1 MSKGATV
8 SKTEVPAYQEQAFK
22 DLYAA
27 GRQVAGMPFVPYTGP
42 MVAGFSP
49 DQLAAF
55 EATRGLFGETQ
66 AFSPIS
72 QLQELAQAPLD
83 IGAYMSP
90 YQEAVIDP
98 ALRGIQER
106 QDIAQQA
113 AQEAALKAGAFGGS
127 RGTILES
134 EAQRPYIQ
142 QAAETEAQLRQAGF
156 EQAAQRAAQQQGF
169 QAGLL
174 GDLYSQQLQGLGMLS
189 GIGGQQQAL
198 QQQALSAARGEFER
212 ALGFPGQQ
220 LGYLTGAVSGVPM
233 MPTQTSQK
241 QTGLGDVLGTAAQLY
256 GYTLMPSDKKLKDN
270 ITLVGQSKGH
280 NIYTWTW
287 NKTAQQLGI
296 NSPTIGVLAQEVM
309 ATNPDAVTK
318 HDNGYLMVNYGAL

>member
-27 GRQVAGMPFVPYTGP
+27 GKQVAGMPFVPYTGP

-55 EATRGLFGETQ
+55 EATRGLVGETQ
-66 AFSPIS
+66 AFSPVG

-83 IGAYMSP
+83 ISGFMSP

-106 QDIAQQA
+106 QGIAQQQ
-113 AQEAALKAGAFGGS
+113 AQEAALKSGAFGGS

-142 QAAETEAQLRQAGF
+142 AAADTEAALRQSGYQQAL
-156 EQAAQRAAQQQGF
+156 QAAQQQQGF

-174 GDLYSQQLQGLGMLS
+174 GDLYGQQLQGLGFLS

-198 QQQALSAARGEFER
+198 QQQALDASRGEFER
-212 ALGFPGQQ
+212 ALAYPGQQ
-220 LGYLTGAVSGVPM
+220 LGYLTGAISGVPM
-233 MPTQTSQK
+233 MPTQYQK
-241 QTGLGDVLGTAAQLY
+241 KKTGLGDIFGGLSSLLGAGLY
-256 GYTLMPSDKKLKDN
+256 GGAFSQGG
-270 ITLVGQSKGH
+270 IFGKG
-280 NIYTWTW
+280 
-287 NKTAQQLGI
+287 
-296 NSPTIGVLAQEVM
+296 
-309 ATNPDAVTK
+309 
-318 HDNGYLMVNYGAL
+318 

>member
-49 DQLAAF
+49 DQLQAF

-66 AFSPIS
+66 AFSPVS

-83 IGAYMSP
+83 VSAYMSP

-106 QDIAQQA
+106 QDVAQQA

-134 EAQRPYIQ
+134 EAQKPYIQ
-142 QAAETEAQLRQAGF
+142 AAADTEAALRQAGYQ
-156 EQAAQRAAQQQGF
+156 QALQTAAQQQGF

-174 GDLYSQQLQGLGMLS
+174 GDLYGQQLQSLGMLS
-189 GIGGQQQAL
+189 GLGGQQQAL
-198 QQQALSAARGEFER
+198 QQAALDASRGEFER
-212 ALGFPGQQ
+212 ALGYPAQQ
-220 LGYLTGAVSGVPM
+220 LAYLTGAVSGVP
-233 MPTQTSQK
+233 TLASTWQQK
-241 QTGLGDVLGTAAQLY
+241 KTGPGDVLGAIA
-256 GYTLMPSDKKLKDN
+256 G
-270 ITLVGQSKGH
+270 
-280 NIYTWTW
+280 
-287 NKTAQQLGI
+287 
-296 NSPTIGVLAQEVM
+296 LAGSYY
-309 ATNPDAVTK
+309 A
-318 HDNGYLMVNYGAL
+318 GAGG

>member
-49 DQLAAF
+49 DQLEAF

-66 AFSPIS
+66 AFSPVS
-72 QLQELAQAPLD
+72 QLQQLAQAPLD
-83 IGAYMSP
+83 VSAYMSP

-106 QDIAQQA
+106 QDVAQQA

-142 QAAETEAQLRQAGF
+142 QAADTEAALREAGYQQAL
-156 EQAAQRAAQQQGF
+156 QTAAQQQDF

-174 GDLYSQQLQGLGMLS
+174 GDLYGQQLQGLGMLS
-189 GIGGQQQAL
+189 GIGGQQQQLQQAAL
-198 QQQALSAARGEFER
+198 QAARGEFER
-212 ALGFPGQQ
+212 ALGYPAQQ
-220 LGYLTGAVSGVPM
+220 LGYLTGAISGVPTL
-233 MPTQTSQK
+233 PTQYQQK
-241 QTGLGDVLGTAAQLY
+241 KTGLGDVLGGLSSLFGAGLY
-256 GYTLMPSDKKLKDN
+256 G
-270 ITLVGQSKGH
+270 
-280 NIYTWTW
+280 
-287 NKTAQQLGI
+287 
-296 NSPTIGVLAQEVM
+296 
-309 ATNPDAVTK
+309 
-318 HDNGYLMVNYGAL
+318 GAFSEGGRFSGG

>member
-8 SKTEVPAYQEQAFK
+8 TETQVPQYQESAYK
-22 DLYAA
+22 DLFSA
-27 GRQVAGMPFVPYTGP
+27 GRQAASLPFVPYTGP

-66 AFSPIS
+66 AFSPVS

-106 QDIAQQA
+106 QDIAQQQ

-142 QAAETEAQLRQAGF
+142 QAADTEAQLRQAGF
-156 EQAAQRAAQQQGF
+156 EQAAQLAAQQQAF

-174 GDLYSQQLQGLGMLS
+174 GDLYGQQLQGLGMLS

-198 QQQALSAARGEFER
+198 QQQALGAARGEFER
-212 ALGFPGQQ
+212 ALGYP
-220 LGYLTGAVSGVPM
+220 
-233 MPTQTSQK
+233 
-241 QTGLGDVLGTAAQLY
+241 
-256 GYTLMPSDKKLKDN
+256 
-270 ITLVGQSKGH
+270 
-280 NIYTWTW
+280 
-287 NKTAQQLGI
+287 AQQL
-296 NSPTIGVLAQEVM
+296 NLLRE
-309 ATNPDAVTK
+309 AVTGVPSMQGTYQRQK
-318 HDNGYLMVNYGAL
+318 MGPGDYLSTLFGLFS

>member
-49 DQLAAF
+49 DQLEAF

-66 AFSPIS
+66 AFSPVS
-72 QLQELAQAPLD
+72 QLQQLAQAPLD
-83 IGAYMSP
+83 VSAYMSP

-106 QDIAQQA
+106 QDVAQQA

-142 QAAETEAQLRQAGF
+142 QAADTEAALREAGYQQAL
-156 EQAAQRAAQQQGF
+156 QTAAQQQGF

-174 GDLYSQQLQGLGMLS
+174 GDLYGQQLQGLGMLS
-189 GIGGQQQAL
+189 GIGGQQQQLQQAAL
-198 QQQALSAARGEFER
+198 QAARGEFER
-212 ALGFPGQQ
+212 ALGYPAQQ
-220 LGYLTGAVSGVPM
+220 LGYLTGAISGVPTL
-233 MPTQTSQK
+233 PTQYQQK
-241 QTGLGDVLGTAAQLY
+241 KTGLGDVLGGLSSLFGAGLY
-256 GYTLMPSDKKLKDN
+256 G
-270 ITLVGQSKGH
+270 
-280 NIYTWTW
+280 
-287 NKTAQQLGI
+287 
-296 NSPTIGVLAQEVM
+296 
-309 ATNPDAVTK
+309 
-318 HDNGYLMVNYGAL
+318 GAFSEGGRFSGG

>member
-8 SKTEVPAYQEQAFK
+8 SRTEVPAYQEQAFK

-49 DQLAAF
+49 DQLQAF

-66 AFSPIS
+66 AFSPVS
-72 QLQELAQAPLD
+72 QLQELAQTPLD
-83 IGAYMSP
+83 VSAYMSP

-106 QDIAQQA
+106 QDIAQQQ
-113 AQEAALKAGAFGGS
+113 AQEAALRAGAFGGS

-142 QAAETEAQLRQAGF
+142 AAADTEAALRQAGF
-156 EQAAQRAAQQQGF
+156 EQAAQLAAQQQGF

-174 GDLYSQQLQGLGMLS
+174 GDLYGQQLQGLGLLS
-189 GIGGQQQAL
+189 GIGGQQQQL
-198 QQQALSAARGEFER
+198 QQAALEAARGEFER
-212 ALGFPGQQ
+212 ALGYPAQQ
-220 LGYLTGAVSGVPM
+220 LGYLTGAISGVPTL
-233 MPTQTSQK
+233 PTQYQQK
-241 QTGLGDVLGTAAQLY
+241 KTGLGDVLGGLSSLLGAGLY
-256 GYTLMPSDKKLKDN
+256 G
-270 ITLVGQSKGH
+270 
-280 NIYTWTW
+280 
-287 NKTAQQLGI
+287 
-296 NSPTIGVLAQEVM
+296 
-309 ATNPDAVTK
+309 
-318 HDNGYLMVNYGAL
+318 GAFSEGGRFSGG

>member
-49 DQLAAF
+49 DQLQAF

-66 AFSPIS
+66 AFSPVS

-113 AQEAALKAGAFGGS
+113 AQEAAIKAGAFGGS

-134 EAQRPYIQ
+134 EAQKPYIQ
-142 QAAETEAQLRQAGF
+142 AAADTEAQLRQAGF
-156 EQAAQRAAQQQGF
+156 EQAAQRAAQQQAF

-174 GDLYSQQLQGLGMLS
+174 GDLYGQQLQGLGMLS

-212 ALGFPGQQ
+212 ALGYP
-220 LGYLTGAVSGVPM
+220 
-233 MPTQTSQK
+233 
-241 QTGLGDVLGTAAQLY
+241 
-256 GYTLMPSDKKLKDN
+256 
-270 ITLVGQSKGH
+270 
-280 NIYTWTW
+280 
-287 NKTAQQLGI
+287 AQQL
-296 NSPTIGVLAQEVM
+296 NLLRE
-309 ATNPDAVTK
+309 AVTGVPSMQGTYQK
-318 HDNGYLMVNYGAL
+318 QKMGPGDYLSTLFGLFS

>member
-27 GRQVAGMPFVPYTGP
+27 GRQVAGLPFVPYTGP

-66 AFSPIS
+66 AFSPVS

-106 QDIAQQA
+106 QDIA
-113 AQEAALKAGAFGGS
+113 
-127 RGTILES
+127 ILES

-142 QAAETEAQLRQAGF
+142 AAADTEAALRQAGF
-156 EQAAQRAAQQQGF
+156 QQAAQLAAQQQGF

-174 GDLYSQQLQGLGMLS
+174 GDLYGQQLQGLGMLS

-198 QQQALSAARGEFER
+198 QQQALEAARGEFER
-212 ALGFPGQQ
+212 ALGYPAQQ
-220 LGYLTGAVSGVPM
+220 LAYLTGAISGVP
-233 MPTQTSQK
+233 TLASQYQK
-241 QTGLGDVLGTAAQLY
+241 KKTGTGDILAALAGLGEASLLG
-256 GYTLMPSDKKLKDN
+256 G
-270 ITLVGQSKGH
+270 
-280 NIYTWTW
+280 
-287 NKTAQQLGI
+287 
-296 NSPTIGVLAQEVM
+296 
-309 ATNPDAVTK
+309 
-318 HDNGYLMVNYGAL
+318 

>member
-22 DLYAA
+22 DLYAT

-49 DQLAAF
+49 DQLQAF

-66 AFSPIS
+66 AFSPVS
-72 QLQELAQAPLD
+72 QLQQLAQTPLD
-83 IGAYMSP
+83 VSAYMSP

-106 QDIAQQA
+106 QDVAQQA

-142 QAAETEAQLRQAGF
+142 AAADTEAALREAGYQQAL
-156 EQAAQRAAQQQGF
+156 QTAAQQQGF

-174 GDLYSQQLQGLGMLS
+174 GDLYGQQLQGLGMLS
-189 GIGGQQQAL
+189 GIGGQQQQLQQAAL
-198 QQQALSAARGEFER
+198 QAARGEFER
-212 ALGFPGQQ
+212 ALGYPAQQ
-220 LGYLTGAVSGVPM
+220 LGYLTGAISGVPTL
-233 MPTQTSQK
+233 PTQYQQK
-241 QTGLGDVLGTAAQLY
+241 KTGLGDVLGGLSSLFGAGLY
-256 GYTLMPSDKKLKDN
+256 G
-270 ITLVGQSKGH
+270 
-280 NIYTWTW
+280 
-287 NKTAQQLGI
+287 
-296 NSPTIGVLAQEVM
+296 
-309 ATNPDAVTK
+309 
-318 HDNGYLMVNYGAL
+318 GAFSEGGRFSGG

>member
-27 GRQVAGMPFVPYTGP
+27 GRQVAGLPFVPYTGP

-49 DQLAAF
+49 DQLQAF

-66 AFSPIS
+66 AFSPVS

-113 AQEAALKAGAFGGS
+113 AQEAAIKAGAFGGS

-156 EQAAQRAAQQQGF
+156 EQAAQRAAQQQAF

-174 GDLYSQQLQGLGMLS
+174 GDLYGQQLQGLGMLS
-189 GIGGQQQAL
+189 GIGGQQQQL
-198 QQQALSAARGEFER
+198 QQAALEAARGEFER
-212 ALGFPGQQ
+212 ALAYPGQQ
-220 LGYLTGAVSGVPM
+220 LGYLTGAISGVPM
-233 MPTQTSQK
+233 MPTQYQQK
-241 QTGLGDVLGTAAQLY
+241 KVGFGDILGGAAGLAGSALMGGFNPFGFLGGKPPTGPMG
-256 GYTLMPSDKKLKDN
+256 
-270 ITLVGQSKGH
+270 
-280 NIYTWTW
+280 
-287 NKTAQQLGI
+287 
-296 NSPTIGVLAQEVM
+296 
-309 ATNPDAVTK
+309 
-318 HDNGYLMVNYGAL
+318 

>member
-42 MVAGFSP
+42 MVAGFPP
-49 DQLAAF
+49 DQLQAF

-66 AFSPIS
+66 AFSPVS

-113 AQEAALKAGAFGGS
+113 AQEAAIKAGAFGGS
-127 RGTILES
+127 RGTLLET

-142 QAAETEAQLRQAGF
+142 QAADTEARLRERGF
-156 EQAAQRAAQQQGF
+156 QQGLQTALQQQGF

-174 GDLYSQQLQGLGMLS
+174 GDLYGQQLQGLGMLS

-198 QQQALSAARGEFER
+198 QQQALGAARGEFER

-241 QTGLGDVLGTAAQLY
+241 QTGAGDVLGTAAQLF
-256 GYTLMPSDKKLKDN
+256 GYYLMSDQKLKDN

-287 NKTAQQLGI
+287 NKMAQQLGI

-309 ATNPDAVTK
+309 ATKPDAVTK

>member
-27 GRQVAGMPFVPYTGP
+27 GRQVAGMPFVPYTGS

-49 DQLAAF
+49 DQLQAF

-66 AFSPIS
+66 AFSPVS

-83 IGAYMSP
+83 ISGFMSP

-106 QDIAQQA
+106 QDIAQQQ
-113 AQEAALKAGAFGGS
+113 AQEAALRAGAFGGS

-134 EAQRPYIQ
+134 EAQKPYIQ
-142 QAAETEAQLRQAGF
+142 AAADTEAALRQAGF
-156 EQAAQRAAQQQGF
+156 QQAAQLAAQQQGF

-174 GDLYSQQLQGLGMLS
+174 GDLYGQQLQGLGMLS

-198 QQQALSAARGEFER
+198 QQAALEASRGEFER
-212 ALGFPGQQ
+212 ALGYPAQQ
-220 LGYLTGAVSGVPM
+220 LAYLTGAISGVP
-233 MPTQTSQK
+233 TLASTWQQK
-241 QTGLGDVLGTAAQLY
+241 KTGPGDILGAIAG
-256 GYTLMPSDKKLKDN
+256 
-270 ITLVGQSKGH
+270 
-280 NIYTWTW
+280 
-287 NKTAQQLGI
+287 
-296 NSPTIGVLAQEVM
+296 LA
-309 ATNPDAVTK
+309 
-318 HDNGYLMVNYGAL
+318 GAKFAGGGSF

>member
-27 GRQVAGMPFVPYTGP
+27 GKQVAGMPFVPYTGP

-55 EATRGLFGETQ
+55 EATRGLVGETQ
-66 AFSPIS
+66 AFSPVG
-72 QLQELAQAPLD
+72 QLQKLAQAPLD
-83 IGAYMSP
+83 ISGFMSP

-106 QDIAQQA
+106 QDIAQQQ
-113 AQEAALKAGAFGGS
+113 AQEAALKSGAFGGS

-142 QAAETEAQLRQAGF
+142 AAADTEAALRESGYQQAL
-156 EQAAQRAAQQQGF
+156 QAAQQQQGF
-169 QAGLL
+169 QSGLL
-174 GDLYSQQLQGLGMLS
+174 GDLYGQQLQGLGFLS

-198 QQQALSAARGEFER
+198 QQQALDASRGEFER
-212 ALGFPGQQ
+212 ALAFPAQQ
-220 LGYLTGAVSGVPM
+220 LAYLTGAISGVP
-233 MPTQTSQK
+233 TLASQWSK
-241 QTGLGDVLGTAAQLY
+241 KKTGTGDILGTLFGLG
-256 GYTLMPSDKKLKDN
+256 
-270 ITLVGQSKGH
+270 
-280 NIYTWTW
+280 
-287 NKTAQQLGI
+287 
-296 NSPTIGVLAQEVM
+296 E
-309 ATNPDAVTK
+309 
-318 HDNGYLMVNYGAL
+318 

>member
-8 SKTEVPAYQEQAFK
+8 TETQVPQYQESAYK
-22 DLYAA
+22 DLFSA
-27 GRQVAGMPFVPYTGP
+27 GRQAASLPFVPYTGP

-49 DQLAAF
+49 DQLQAF

-66 AFSPIS
+66 AFSPVS

-134 EAQRPYIQ
+134 EIQKPYIQ
-142 QAAETEAQLRQAGF
+142 QAADTEAQLRQAGF
-156 EQAAQRAAQQQGF
+156 EQAAQLAAQQQGF

-174 GDLYSQQLQGLGMLS
+174 GDLYGQQLRGLGMLS

-198 QQQALSAARGEFER
+198 QQQALDVARGEFER
-212 ALGFPGQQ
+212 ALGYP
-220 LGYLTGAVSGVPM
+220 
-233 MPTQTSQK
+233 
-241 QTGLGDVLGTAAQLY
+241 
-256 GYTLMPSDKKLKDN
+256 
-270 ITLVGQSKGH
+270 
-280 NIYTWTW
+280 
-287 NKTAQQLGI
+287 AQQL
-296 NSPTIGVLAQEVM
+296 NLLRE
-309 ATNPDAVTK
+309 AVTGVPSMQGTYQK
-318 HDNGYLMVNYGAL
+318 QKMGPGDYLSTLFGLFS

>member
-8 SKTEVPAYQEQAFK
+8 TETQVPQYQESAYK
-22 DLYAA
+22 DLFSA
-27 GRQVAGMPFVPYTGP
+27 GRQAASLPFVPYTGP

-49 DQLAAF
+49 DQLQAF

-66 AFSPIS
+66 AFSPVS

-106 QDIAQQA
+106 QDIAQQQ
-113 AQEAALKAGAFGGS
+113 AQEAALRAGAFGGS

-142 QAAETEAQLRQAGF
+142 AAADTEAQLRQAGF
-156 EQAAQRAAQQQGF
+156 EQAAQRAAQQQAF

-174 GDLYSQQLQGLGMLS
+174 GDLYGQQLQGLGMLS

-198 QQQALSAARGEFER
+198 QQQALGAARGEFER
-212 ALGFPGQQ
+212 ALGYP
-220 LGYLTGAVSGVPM
+220 
-233 MPTQTSQK
+233 
-241 QTGLGDVLGTAAQLY
+241 
-256 GYTLMPSDKKLKDN
+256 
-270 ITLVGQSKGH
+270 
-280 NIYTWTW
+280 
-287 NKTAQQLGI
+287 AQQL
-296 NSPTIGVLAQEVM
+296 NLLRE
-309 ATNPDAVTK
+309 AVTGVPSMQGTYQRQK
-318 HDNGYLMVNYGAL
+318 MGPGDYLSTLFGLFS

>member
-66 AFSPIS
+66 AFSPVS

-83 IGAYMSP
+83 ISGFMSP

-142 QAAETEAQLRQAGF
+142 AAADTEAALRQAGF
-156 EQAAQRAAQQQGF
+156 EQAAQLAAQQQGF

-174 GDLYSQQLQGLGMLS
+174 GDLYGQQLQGLGMLS
-189 GIGGQQQAL
+189 GIGGQQQQL
-198 QQQALSAARGEFER
+198 QQAALEAARGEFER
-212 ALGFPGQQ
+212 ALGYPAQQ
-220 LGYLTGAVSGVPM
+220 LGYLTGAISGVPTL
-233 MPTQTSQK
+233 PTQTQQK
-241 QTGLGDVLGTAAQLY
+241 QTGFGDILGGLTGLLGAGFA
-256 GYTLMPSDKKLKDN
+256 G
-270 ITLVGQSKGH
+270 
-280 NIYTWTW
+280 
-287 NKTAQQLGI
+287 GI
-296 NSPTIGVLAQEVM
+296 NPFTFKKFG
-309 ATNPDAVTK
+309 
-318 HDNGYLMVNYGAL
+318 G

>member
-1 MSKGATV
+1 MSKGATR
-8 SKTEVPAYQEQAFK
+8 SETSVPGYQEQAFK

-49 DQLAAF
+49 DQLQAF

-66 AFSPIS
+66 AFSPVS

-106 QDIAQQA
+106 QDIAQQQ

-127 RGTILES
+127 RGTILET

-142 QAAETEAQLRQAGF
+142 QAADTEAQLRQAGYQ
-156 EQAAQRAAQQQGF
+156 QALQTAAQQQGF

-174 GDLYSQQLQGLGMLS
+174 GDLYGQQLQGLGMLS

-198 QQQALSAARGEFER
+198 QQQALEASRGEFER
-212 ALGFPGQQ
+212 ALGYPAQQ
-220 LGYLTGAVSGVPM
+220 LAYLTGAISGVP
-233 MPTQTSQK
+233 TLTSTYTK
-241 QTGLGDVLGTAAQLY
+241 KKTGLGDILGSLLGVY
-256 GYTLMPSDKKLKDN
+256 GS
-270 ITLVGQSKGH
+270 
-280 NIYTWTW
+280 
-287 NKTAQQLGI
+287 
-296 NSPTIGVLAQEVM
+296 E
-309 ATNPDAVTK
+309 
-318 HDNGYLMVNYGAL
+318 

>member
-1 MSKGATV
+1 
-8 SKTEVPAYQEQAFK
+8 
-22 DLYAA
+22 
-27 GRQVAGMPFVPYTGP
+27 
-42 MVAGFSP
+42 
-49 DQLAAF
+49 
-55 EATRGLFGETQ
+55 
-66 AFSPIS
+66 
-72 QLQELAQAPLD
+72 
-83 IGAYMSP
+83 MSP

-113 AQEAALKAGAFGGS
+113 AQEAAIKAGAFGGS
-127 RGTILES
+127 RGTLLET

-142 QAAETEAQLRQAGF
+142 QAADTEAALRQAGF

-212 ALGFPGQQ
+212 ALEYETQQ
-220 LGYLTGAVSGVPM
+220 YKP
-233 MPTQTSQK
+233 
-241 QTGLGDVLGTAAQLY
+241 GTAEQLQSAATTI
-256 GYTLMPSDKKLKDN
+256 GALMGLFSDERLKDN
-270 ITLVGQSKGH
+270 ITLVGQSNGH

-287 NKTAQQLGI
+287 NKMAQQLGI
-296 NSPTIGVLAQEVM
+296 DSPAIGVLAQEVM
-309 ATNPDAVTK
+309 QTNPDAVIK
-318 HDNGYLMVNYGAL
+318 HDNGYYIVNYGAL

>member
-49 DQLAAF
+49 DQLQAF
-55 EATRGLFGETQ
+55 EAARGLFGETQ
-66 AFSPIS
+66 AFSPVS

-83 IGAYMSP
+83 VSAYMSP

-106 QDIAQQA
+106 QDVAQQA
-113 AQEAALKAGAFGGS
+113 AQEAAIKAGAFGGS

-134 EAQRPYIQ
+134 EAQKPYIQ
-142 QAAETEAQLRQAGF
+142 AAADTEAKLRQAGF
-156 EQAAQRAAQQQGF
+156 EQAAQLAAQQQGF

-174 GDLYSQQLQGLGMLS
+174 GDLYGQQLQGLGMLS

-198 QQQALSAARGEFER
+198 QQQALGAARGEFER
-212 ALGFPGQQ
+212 ALGYPAQQ
-220 LGYLTGAVSGVPM
+220 LAYLTGAISGVP
-233 MPTQTSQK
+233 TLASTWQQK
-241 QTGLGDVLGTAAQLY
+241 KTGTGDVLAALA
-256 GYTLMPSDKKLKDN
+256 GLREAALMGGS
-270 ITLVGQSKGH
+270 
-280 NIYTWTW
+280 
-287 NKTAQQLGI
+287 
-296 NSPTIGVLAQEVM
+296 
-309 ATNPDAVTK
+309 
-318 HDNGYLMVNYGAL
+318 